1 MPIDKKPLTVKCPT
15 CGIDVAWCEQSE
27 QRPFCSPRC
36 RDADLI
42 GWAKE
47 EHKIE
52 GDDNDVLSEEL
63 GERF

>member
-1 MPIDKKPLTVKCPT
+1 MPIDKPLTVKCPS
-15 CGIDVAWCEQSE
+15 CGIDVVWSEQSE

-36 RDADLI
+36 RDTDLI

-52 GDDNDVLSEEL
+52 GDDEDVFSEEL
-63 GERF
+63 GDR